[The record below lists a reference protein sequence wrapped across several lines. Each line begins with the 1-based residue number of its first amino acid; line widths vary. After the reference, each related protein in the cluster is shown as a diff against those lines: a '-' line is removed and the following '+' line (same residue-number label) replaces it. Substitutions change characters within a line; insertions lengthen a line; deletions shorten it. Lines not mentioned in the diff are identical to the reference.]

1 MDSLISHVGKYQHPT
16 LMDWRRSRILQAVRQ
31 ITQVTLIHEFTFLT
45 RGIVSTA
52 YVANGL
58 EDAENNT
65 CYMQCTYGTTADH
78 TRHAEHGFTFLTRGK
93 VSTSYVNNG
102 LEDVENNNAMY
113 VYWLLNVISTKL
125 IVV

>member
-16 LMDWRRSRILQAVRQ
+16 LMDWRRSRILQKAVRQ

-52 YVANGL
+52 YVANEL

-65 CYMQCTYGTTADH
+65 CYMQYGSTAVHLRNSDAWIHLSH
-78 TRHAEHGFTFLTRGK
+78 TWESINILCCKWTRRC
-93 VSTSYVNNG
+93 
-102 LEDVENNNAMY
+102 
-113 VYWLLNVISTKL
+113 
-125 IVV
+125 

>member
-1 MDSLISHVGKYQHPT
+1 MLRIIHVICNMD
-16 LMDWRRSRILQAVRQ
+16 VRQ
-31 ITQVTLIHEFTFLT
+31 FTLGILMHGFTYFT
-45 RGIVSTA
+45 RGKVSTS

-65 CYMQCTYGTTADH
+65 CYMQYGTTADH